1 MYKLTFLF
9 LIFATFV
16 SHAAEYGIFSEQE
29 LSKNHAIIETGNIE
43 RIEKNSNSLVEHIKI
58 NSNCYEVNGSL
69 GSWGYSKKAGMIIT
83 DISRALKILVIE
95 PDILSIN
102 IKVKNISKTSCS
114 SDVSNL
120 VDPNMTLEQLKK
132 QIEDLQLRKR

>member
-95 PDILSIN
+95 PDIAYSGER
-102 IKVKNISKTSCS
+102 
-114 SDVSNL
+114 DH
-120 VDPNMTLEQLKK
+120 
-132 QIEDLQLRKR
+132 